1 MLRFWRAAAHD
12 ARLAGQQHDQPHRL
26 RGCRDNDARRRG
38 RHADQGNKAG
48 CRSSTGGCVAPDQ
61 DRKRSRVVRIAI
73 TAGDASL
80 AMFTAFMGKLGMKLD
95 DVQLISVA
103 TTTNLATALNTFAG
117 QADQG
122 NGV

>member
-1 MLRFWRAAAHD
+1 
-12 ARLAGQQHDQPHRL
+12 
-26 RGCRDNDARRRG
+26 
-38 RHADQGNKAG
+38 
-48 CRSSTGGCVAPDQ
+48 
-61 DRKRSRVVRIAI
+61 
-73 TAGDASL
+73 
-80 AMFTAFMGKLGMKLD
+80 MFTAFMGKLGMKLD

>member
-1 MLRFWRAAAHD
+1 MSFIYRWMRRARPRSKAIK
-12 ARLAGQQHDQPHRL
+12 GSPH
-26 RGCRDNDARRRG
+26 CDHRG
-38 RHADQGNKAG
+38 R
-48 CRSSTGGCVAPDQ
+48 
-61 DRKRSRVVRIAI
+61 RK
-73 TAGDASL
+73 L